1 MNIKRYK
8 IEGSEWIGGT
18 SLTSGRPS
26 ATYKRGRVCAASG
39 CGTRLSR
46 YNSTIRC
53 SLHDE
58 LH

>member
-8 IEGSEWIGGT
+8 IDGSDWIGGT
-18 SLTSGRPS
+18 SLTSGWPCM
-26 ATYKRGRVCAASG
+26 TYKHGRVCIASG

-46 YNSTIRC
+46 YNSTIKC